1 MKQIKKMVV
10 FLLAV
15 VLCVGSIKVPTK
27 AAETGTAYI
36 AKATASY
43 KHPVTGVIE
52 DAGNNE
58 GLGQSMTESVLHAKA
73 LIEKTESGKIYAT
86 VRIFLTDN
94 ISDIKFWT
102 QKRGASSFNS
112 VSATLMQEN
121 IGGVYCSDYRFQIPS
136 EDAVVKAS
144 FYVTPMGRDVIFF
157 FDFSNLKEGSDDFIV
172 SVGQGTTS
180 EQTKESSANQTVET
194 ATTETK
200 TEVVEVE
207 STTKTSSTEETSKET
222 TKKSSEEK
230 EEETTEKE
238 SSDEIEVAEEVVEE
252 TTESSSGMD
261 LINEAEGLVLSDD
274 TLLQDTSDQTAE
286 DTENSTANTVIPA
299 LSWTLVWQCI
309 LIITLPSLIIGSALF
324 GALIFLKKREE
335 D

>member
-15 VLCVGSIKVPTK
+15 VLCVGSIKVPIK

-144 FYVTPMGRDVIFF
+144 FYVTPMGRDVVFF
-157 FDFSNLKEGSDDFIV
+157 FDFSNLKEGSDDFLV

-194 ATTETK
+194 ATTESK

-222 TKKSSEEK
+222 TASEEK
-230 EEETTEKE
+230 EEETKAEE
-238 SSDEIEVAEEVVEE
+238 SSDETKVAEE

>member
-36 AKATASY
+36 AKATAYY

-144 FYVTPMGRDVIFF
+144 FYVTLMGRDVIFF
-157 FDFSNLKEGSDDFIV
+157 FDFSNLKEGSDDFLV

-207 STTKTSSTEETSKET
+207 NTTKTSSTEETSKET
-222 TKKSSEEK
+222 TASEEK
-230 EEETTEKE
+230 EEETK
-238 SSDEIEVAEEVVEE
+238 AEESFDETKVAEE

>member
-15 VLCVGSIKVPTK
+15 VLCVGSIKVPIK

-52 DAGNNE
+52 DTGNNE

-144 FYVTPMGRDVIFF
+144 FYVTPMGRDVVFF
-157 FDFSNLKEGSDDFIV
+157 FDFSNLKEGSDDFLV

-207 STTKTSSTEETSKET
+207 NTTKTSSTEETSKET
-222 TKKSSEEK
+222 TASEEK
-230 EEETTEKE
+230 EEETKAEE
-238 SSDEIEVAEEVVEE
+238 SSDETKVAEE

>member
-10 FLLAV
+10 FLLVV
-15 VLCVGSIKVPTK
+15 VLCVGSIKVPIK

-136 EDAVVKAS
+136 EDAIVKAS

-157 FDFSNLKEGSDDFIV
+157 FDFSNLKEGSDDFLV

-207 STTKTSSTEETSKET
+207 NTTKTSSTEETSKET
-222 TKKSSEEK
+222 TASEEK
-230 EEETTEKE
+230 EEETKAEE
-238 SSDEIEVAEEVVEE
+238 SSDETKVAEE

>member
-15 VLCVGSIKVPTK
+15 VLCVGSIKVPIK

-207 STTKTSSTEETSKET
+207 NTTKTSSTEETSKET
-222 TKKSSEEK
+222 TASEEK
-230 EEETTEKE
+230 EEETKVEE
-238 SSDEIEVAEEVVEE
+238 SSDETKVAEE

>member
-15 VLCVGSIKVPTK
+15 VLCVGSIKVPIK

-144 FYVTPMGRDVIFF
+144 FYVTLMGRDVIFF
-157 FDFSNLKEGSDDFIV
+157 FDFSNLKEGSDDFLV

-207 STTKTSSTEETSKET
+207 NTTKTSSTEETSKET
-222 TKKSSEEK
+222 TASEEK
-230 EEETTEKE
+230 EEETKAEE
-238 SSDEIEVAEEVVEE
+238 SSDETKVAEE

>member
-15 VLCVGSIKVPTK
+15 VLCVGSIKVPIK

-194 ATTETK
+194 ATTESK

-222 TKKSSEEK
+222 TASEEK
-230 EEETTEKE
+230 EEETKAEE
-238 SSDEIEVAEEVVEE
+238 SSDETKVAEE

>member
-15 VLCVGSIKVPTK
+15 VLCVGSIKVPIK

-180 EQTKESSANQTVET
+180 EQTKESSVNQTVET
-194 ATTETK
+194 ATTESK

-222 TKKSSEEK
+222 TASEEK
-230 EEETTEKE
+230 EEETKAEE
-238 SSDEIEVAEEVVEE
+238 SSDETKVAEE

>member
-15 VLCVGSIKVPTK
+15 VLCVGSIKVPIK

-144 FYVTPMGRDVIFF
+144 FYVTPMGRDVVFF
-157 FDFSNLKEGSDDFIV
+157 FDFSNLKEGSDDFLV

-180 EQTKESSANQTVET
+180 EQTKESLANQTVET

-207 STTKTSSTEETSKET
+207 NTTKTSSTEETSKET
-222 TKKSSEEK
+222 TASEEK
-230 EEETTEKE
+230 EEETKAEE
-238 SSDEIEVAEEVVEE
+238 SSDETKVAEE

>member
-15 VLCVGSIKVPTK
+15 VLCVGSIKVPIK

-144 FYVTPMGRDVIFF
+144 FYVTPMGRDVVFF
-157 FDFSNLKEGSDDFIV
+157 FDFSNLKEGSDDFLV

-207 STTKTSSTEETSKET
+207 NTTKTSSTEETSKET
-222 TKKSSEEK
+222 TASEEK
-230 EEETTEKE
+230 EEETKAEE
-238 SSDEIEVAEEVVEE
+238 SSDETKVAEE

>member
-144 FYVTPMGRDVIFF
+144 FYVTLMGRDVIFF
-157 FDFSNLKEGSDDFIV
+157 FDFSNLKEGSDDFLV

-207 STTKTSSTEETSKET
+207 NTTKTSSTEETSKET
-222 TKKSSEEK
+222 TASEEK
-230 EEETTEKE
+230 EEETKAEE
-238 SSDEIEVAEEVVEE
+238 SSDETKVAEE

>member
-144 FYVTPMGRDVIFF
+144 FYVTLMGRDVIFF
-157 FDFSNLKEGSDDFIV
+157 FDFSNLKEGSDDFLV

-207 STTKTSSTEETSKET
+207 NTTKTSSTEETSKET
-222 TKKSSEEK
+222 TASEEK
-230 EEETTEKE
+230 EEETK
-238 SSDEIEVAEEVVEE
+238 AEESFDETKVAEE

>member
-15 VLCVGSIKVPTK
+15 VLCVGSIKVPIK

-144 FYVTPMGRDVIFF
+144 FYVTPMGRDVVFF

-180 EQTKESSANQTVET
+180 EQTKESSVNQTVET
-194 ATTETK
+194 ATTESK

-222 TKKSSEEK
+222 TASEEK
-230 EEETTEKE
+230 EEETKAEE
-238 SSDEIEVAEEVVEE
+238 SSDETKVAEE

>member
-144 FYVTPMGRDVIFF
+144 FYVTLMGRDVVFF
-157 FDFSNLKEGSDDFIV
+157 FDFSNLKEGSDDFLV

-200 TEVVEVE
+200 TEVLEVE
-207 STTKTSSTEETSKET
+207 NTTKTSSTEETSKET
-222 TKKSSEEK
+222 TASEEK
-230 EEETTEKE
+230 EEETKAEE
-238 SSDEIEVAEEVVEE
+238 SSDETKVAEE

>member
-15 VLCVGSIKVPTK
+15 VLCVGSIKVPIK

-144 FYVTPMGRDVIFF
+144 FYVTPMGRDVVFF
-157 FDFSNLKEGSDDFIV
+157 FDFSNLKEGSDDFLV

-222 TKKSSEEK
+222 TASEEK
-230 EEETTEKE
+230 EEETKAEE
-238 SSDEIEVAEEVVEE
+238 SSDETKVAEE